1 KGFMVRK
8 APDPHPFLPRSTF
21 LAPRVT
27 AIAGYNGQ
35 IKQFRPEQPHA
46 RCRELATTIAEPA
59 IYGELP
65 HSPETCCAPQPTARP
80 PASQPARQP
89 ASPAASP
96 LAPIRWPPSAGRHP
110 LAAIRWPPSA
120 RP

>member
-46 RCRELATTIAEPA
+46 RCRELATSIGRARNLWRIAPFA
-59 IYGELP
+59 RNVL
-65 HSPETCCAPQPTARP
+65 CAATDRP
-80 PASQPARQP
+80 PARQP
-89 ASPAASP
+89 ARSPTSQP
-96 LAPIRWPPSAGRHP
+96 RGEPAGPHP

-120 RP
+120 GPRPLA